1 MLLDRM
7 KELVEKWEP
16 HRSAMLKAIDAT
28 HGTHTED
35 DVLAMILA
43 GQLKLTTSEK
53 SAIVTEVCKYPRL
66 SALNAFLCAGKLSD
80 ILDHEPT
87 LIALAKEH
95 GCSRVTFGGL
105 PKWEA
110 AMCQKPNGPGWEVGG
125 VFLYKDI

>member
-1 MLLDRM
+1 MLFERIQ
-7 KELVEKWEP
+7 EIAEKWAP
-16 HRSAMLKAIDAT
+16 HRDGMLKAIEAT

-43 GQLKLTTSEK
+43 GSLRLTVSEK
-53 SAIVTEVCKYPRL
+53 SAIVTEVCTYPRMK
-66 SALNAFLCAGKLSD
+66 ALNAFLCSGKLAD
-80 ILDHEPT
+80 IIAHEPT

-95 GCSRVTFGGL
+95 GCTRVTFGGI